1 MNSLRDVVFSP
12 AFGNRPTSLV
22 GRSPEIKRFLAGL
35 EERPGSKERA
45 TIVLGQRGFGK
56 TVLLWEMA
64 DRARE
69 KGFAVANPTT
79 VREGMV
85 GRIVEKL
92 AEDATRFLPENKAK
106 VSGGSIGAL
115 GFSAG
120 LQFSREAEPLSDEAR
135 LTQLCRELSGK
146 GVGALLLVDELQ
158 ANSAEVRRLVTTYQE
173 LVGEGLNVA
182 IALAG
187 LPSSASGVLND
198 KVLTFVNRARK
209 IELTSLPIGEVDAF
223 MKSAFE
229 KCKVKVSRGKGRE
242 AAELSQGSPYLM
254 QLIGH
259 NIVLYA
265 ADDGS
270 VDDESFDDAIK
281 NALDEYGND
290 VGKTT
295 LAALSRKDV
304 EYLQA
309 MSELG
314 GECLTSDVARKMNV
328 SADYAQQ
335 YRRRLIE
342 AGIIRAPRQGIVE
355 FAVPL
360 LDDYL
365 KSLRALPSKNST
377 IHP

>member
-1 MNSLRDVVFSP
+1 MNSPKDTVFSP
-12 AFGNRPTSLV
+12 AFGNRPANLV
-22 GRSPEIKRFLAGL
+22 GRSLEIERFLAGL
-35 EERPGSKERA
+35 DERPGSKERA
-45 TIVLGQRGFGK
+45 TVVLGQRGFGK

-69 KGFAVANPTT
+69 KGFAVANPIT

-85 GRIVEKL
+85 SRLVEKL
-92 AEDATRFLPENKAK
+92 ADDAARLLPKGKTK

-120 LQFSREAEPLSDEAR
+120 LQFSQETETMSDEGR
-135 LTQLCRELSGK
+135 LTHLCRELSAK
-146 GVGALLLVDELQ
+146 GIGTLLLIDELQ
-158 ANSAEVRRLVTTYQE
+158 ANSAEVRRIVTTYQE

-182 IALAG
+182 IVLAG
-187 LPSSASGVLND
+187 LPASVSEVLND
-198 KVLTFVNRARK
+198 KVLTFLNRARRV
-209 IELTSLPIGEVDAF
+209 ELGPLPIGEVDAF

-229 KCKVKVSRGKGRE
+229 QCGVEISRAKSRE
-242 AAELSQGSPYLM
+242 AAEATKGSPYLM

-259 NIVLYA
+259 YIVLYA
-265 ADDGS
+265 DTDGNVS
-270 VDDESFDDAIK
+270 TAAFDDAVKI
-281 NALDEYGND
+281 ALQEYGND

-295 LAALSRKDV
+295 LAALSRNDIA
-304 EYLQA
+304 YLQA

-314 GECLTSDVARKMNV
+314 SECRTADVASKMNV

-335 YRRRLIE
+335 YRRRLLE

-360 LDDYL
+360 LEDYL
-365 KSLRALPSKNST
+365 KSTRE
-377 IHP
+377 